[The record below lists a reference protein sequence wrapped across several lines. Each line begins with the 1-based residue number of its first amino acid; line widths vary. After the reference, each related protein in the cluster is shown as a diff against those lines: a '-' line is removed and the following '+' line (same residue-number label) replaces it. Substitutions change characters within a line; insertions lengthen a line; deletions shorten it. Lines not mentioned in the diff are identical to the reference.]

1 MIGWEHGA
9 GFVAGLLLT
18 GCVYLFLTSSKQ
30 EQSLKGGLRWL
41 KDFLTF
47 RKIYLEAVL
56 RFLYILTTCAIVATG
71 FLMIFERG
79 WRGLLLM
86 IVGPVA
92 VRIVYELLMLFIVL
106 VKNVMEIN
114 NSIQG
119 RTESTVVMADPD
131 AFNNALQ
138 KKADELGEA
147 FEKKDTAA
155 ASGEG
160 AADPAE
166 GAEPSAESAEA
177 PAESAESPAEGPES
191 PDGKEGTASPRNEE
205 ERP

>member
-1 MIGWEHGA
+1 MLRWEHGA
-9 GFVAGLLLT
+9 GFIAGLLLT
-18 GCVYLFLTSSKQ
+18 GCVYLFLTSKKQ
-30 EQSLKGGLRWL
+30 EKSLKGGLRWL
-41 KDFLTF
+41 RNFLTF

-56 RFLYILTTCAIVATG
+56 RFLYILTTCFVVATG

-119 RTESTVVMADPD
+119 RTESPVVMADPD

-147 FEKKDTAA
+147 FEKKESDAGEEECAALRADEPGVFNENGTAIKGK
-155 ASGEG
+155 SGE
-160 AADPAE
+160 DT
-166 GAEPSAESAEA
+166 
-177 PAESAESPAEGPES
+177 
-191 PDGKEGTASPRNEE
+191 GKQDA
-205 ERP
+205 